1 MVAGSSPA
9 IDYNAP
15 DESGAFLY
23 TFATSAAFNRRCIV
37 FAYISFAT
45 TSGWRFSYAIR
56 AALLASQACWYL
68 LHSFNLFK
76 YLLSSLIVPV
86 YSQSGRS
93 QWKQSGHLQLDNL
106 IPIGSPFDLPAA
118 VHIVVRS
125 ALVKAAFLLTATIK
139 FLQSS
144 APALDWLVAHTVI
157 IDTVHLDFCHRFS
170 PLNKVFRPLA
180 GG

>member
-1 MVAGSSPA
+1 MYSSISLLQFIFAGSFSGPGDDSPVDLLPYYFSFT
-9 IDYNAP
+9 IVLSVP
-15 DESGAFLY
+15 DIVTHPCL
-23 TFATSAAFNRRCIV
+23 RR
-37 FAYISFAT
+37 
-45 TSGWRFSYAIR
+45 
-56 AALLASQACWYL
+56 ASQACWYL

-125 ALVKAAFLLTATIK
+125 AFVKAALFLTSAIK
-139 FLQSS
+139 FLQCS
-144 APALDWLVAHTVI
+144 ASALDRLTAHTVI
-157 IDTVHLDFCHRFS
+157 KNTVHFDFCHRLS
-170 PLNKVFRPLA
+170 PLNKVFRPST

>member
-23 TFATSAAFNRRCIV
+23 TFASSAAIGSGCIV
-37 FAYISFAT
+37 LAYISFAT
-45 TSGWRFSYAIR
+45 TSGWWFSYAIR

-68 LHSFNLFK
+68 LHNFNLVK

-93 QWKQSGHLQLDNL
+93 QWKQSDHLQLDNL

-125 ALVKAAFLLTATIK
+125 AFIKTALFLTAAIK
-139 FLQSS
+139 FLQCS
-144 APALDWLVAHTVI
+144 ASALDRLVAHTVI
-157 IDTVHLDFCHRFS
+157 RDAVHLDFCHCLS
-170 PLNKVFRPLA
+170 PLNKVSRPST